1 MQDVIHMKHK
11 KKFFMILFYIFSYVY
26 VTNCQV
32 GRWLPKKNNE
42 KKIYTRKKNSKHKC
56 CHKMAE
62 NAQAISFSLYD

>member
-11 KKFFMILFYIFSYVY
+11 KKFYDSFYIFSYVY
-26 VTNCQV
+26 ATNCQV
-32 GRWLPKKNNE
+32 GRWLPKKE
-42 KKIYTRKKNSKHKC
+42 RKIIQAKNSKHKC